1 MDHKRFTIGVLEA
14 NVEFEGKQYSEES
27 LENVVED
34 LSGCLIRESFFLSD
48 ENKIGNVVGY
58 VDDAWFEEGIL
69 MASILIEEEPAEKL
83 EEGLVDI
90 APTVIHNLQGR
101 IESFEGLFFA
111 PETTDVVPGIME

>member
-14 NVEFEGKQYSEES
+14 NAEFEGQQYTEES
-27 LENVVED
+27 LKNVVDD
-34 LSGCLIRESFFLSD
+34 LSDCLIRESFFLSD
-48 ENKIGNVVGY
+48 ERKTGNVVGY
-58 VDDAWFEEGIL
+58 VDDAWFEDGIL
-69 MASILIEEEPAEKL
+69 MASVLIEEESAEVL

-111 PETTDVVPGIME
+111 PETTNVVPGIME